1 MDVEAGH
8 HILSAEKIQSISASM
23 AENHSIPQ
31 RIIRKPQGFPGN
43 GMGFCADNLRN
54 QLSPNG
60 YPYSALVYPLLPAPI
75 SERFSFVSIWYPTHI
90 HRVIHRLTYHRD
102 ICCADTTQISTILH
116 NYTLYYTLLH
126 FHHLFTH
133 KHSIR
138 YAIHTDIME
147 GFIHYCIS
155 IYLFICVVTIGAK
168 YLYSIML
175 VYFYSGNNH
184 CISVI
189 TKSSIYSL

>member
-1 MDVEAGH
+1 MDVEADH
-8 HILSAEKIQSISASM
+8 HILSAEKIQSISANM

-102 ICCADTTQISTILH
+102 ICCADTTQISTKTEFSILFS
-116 NYTLYYTLLH
+116 TLLH
-126 FHHLFTH
+126 YPTL
-133 KHSIR
+133 
-138 YAIHTDIME
+138 
-147 GFIHYCIS
+147 YCIS
-155 IYLFICVVTIGAK
+155 TIFSPIDI
-168 YLYSIML
+168 LYDTQSIQ
-175 VYFYSGNNH
+175 
-184 CISVI
+184 I
-189 TKSSIYSL
+189 